1 MDKKQL
7 ATIFFGIVGTIAVT
21 VFTVIFH
28 DNIRDNRVAIR
39 ENSTAISEL
48 SAQVSSLSVQVGSLM
63 HLPKELKE
71 LQVDFV
77 RNQIPVTEGK
87 SPISLNATG
96 QKLADALNVVEFIE
110 DNYDLI
116 VANRPNDS
124 NKLDIQGWSQSGD
137 AAQVMRGILGDDG
150 ADKIKNVIFDEGLSL
165 DSDIAVEYIVREVY
179 GIVLRDM
186 IFERELIK

>member
-7 ATIFFGIVGTIAVT
+7 AVTAIVAL
-21 VFTVIFH
+21 FTVILYG
-28 DNIRDNRVAIR
+28 DIRNNRTAIR
-39 ENSTAISEL
+39 ENSSAISKL
-48 SAQVSSLSVQVGSLM
+48 SDRVSSLSVQMDSLM
-63 HLPKELKE
+63 HLPREMNELRVAFIE
-71 LQVDFV
+71 SRL
-77 RNQIPVTEGK
+77 PVTEGK

-137 AAQVMRGILGDDG
+137 AAQVMREILGDDG
-150 ADKIKNVIFDEGLSL
+150 ADNIKNVIFDEGLEL

-186 IFERELIK
+186 IFERELK